1 MQHTPEFLALV
12 EQSRA
17 RIREMDVSEYA
28 ARVAA
33 GERLQLVDVREDR
46 EWQAGHAAGARHL
59 GRGVIERDIVGQIPD
74 KDAPLVLYC
83 GGGFRSAMAADNLQ
97 QMGYRN
103 VWSLAG
109 GWKAWVAAAQPTELS
124 PAV

>member
-1 MQHTPEFLALV
+1 
-12 EQSRA
+12 
-17 RIREMDVSEYA
+17 MDVAEFA
-28 ARVAA
+28 ARTGR
-33 GERLQLVDVREDR
+33 GETLWLVDVREDR
-46 EWQAGHAAGARHL
+46 EWQQGHAQGAQHL

-109 GWKAWVAAAQPTELS
+109 GWKAWLAAGLPIDK
-124 PAV
+124 PAA

>member
-12 EQSRA
+12 AQSRA
-17 RIREMDVSEYA
+17 RIREMDVAEFA
-28 ARVAA
+28 ARTGR
-33 GERLQLVDVREDR
+33 GETLWLVDVREDR
-46 EWQAGHAAGARHL
+46 EWQQGHAQGAQHL

-109 GWKAWVAAAQPTELS
+109 GWKAWLAAGLPIDK
-124 PAV
+124 PAA